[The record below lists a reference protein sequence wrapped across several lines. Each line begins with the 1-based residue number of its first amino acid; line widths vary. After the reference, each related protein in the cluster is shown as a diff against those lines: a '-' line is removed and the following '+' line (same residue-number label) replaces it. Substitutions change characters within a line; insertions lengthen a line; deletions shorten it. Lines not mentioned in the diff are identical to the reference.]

1 MKNPLRVIL
10 PSAIVLAGFMTF
22 AFAQG
27 MFNNYP
33 FASSTASGRNAATI
47 PMTGSEC
54 IPGDTRLTQGLNPA
68 TSCYTQ
74 GNIKGNYLVT
84 LTDGTTITPDFSGN
98 ANVYQVTLGGNRT
111 LAFPSSVVTGQSVWL
126 MVTQDTTGSRS
137 LTWNGA
143 YSFAGSVSALGTA
156 PTLTTTG
163 GRGDLFQLTYTG
175 NRIQV
180 VGPASQGRLP

>member
-1 MKNPLRVIL
+1 MKKLLRVIL
-10 PSAIVLAGFMTF
+10 PSAIVLGGLMTF
-22 AFAQG
+22 AVAQG
-27 MFNNYP
+27 MFNNFP

-84 LTDGTTITPDFSGN
+84 VTDGATIAPDFSTN
-98 ANVYQVTLGGNRT
+98 ANVYKVTLGGNRT
-111 LAFPSSVVTGQSVWL
+111 LAWPSSVVTGQTVML
-126 MVTQDTTGSRS
+126 LVTQDTTGSRT
-137 LTWNGA
+137 LTWSSGYN
-143 YSFAGSVSALGTA
+143 FAGSASALGSA

-163 GRGDLFQLTYTG
+163 GLADLFQLTYTG

-180 VGPASQGRLP
+180 VGPASQGRTP